1 MKNTLHILENISV
14 EANIPFKTV
23 DGTTLEL
30 DVYYPAEKLG
40 EEPWDK
46 LSDIK
51 KPTLIY
57 FHGGGWIEGDRTSR
71 FLHLLPYLEKDW
83 CVVNVDYRLL
93 DQTHVL
99 GCLNDCI
106 DAINWVKENA
116 GKYKF
121 NLDKVYLSGESAGGH
136 LALLAGMRDSFED
149 ADNFVHIK
157 EVPIAG
163 IINWYGI
170 THMQSAIDFWNDAS
184 YTQMILD
191 HWTGDNQVY
200 LDMASP
206 INHIDA
212 ATPPI
217 LTIHGDAD
225 INVEFEQAHS
235 FHKALEAKKVK
246 NELIRI
252 PGKKHGNFSA
262 EELEMAFE
270 RIWKFYNSID

>member
-1 MKNTLHILENISV
+1 MKNMYHILENISV

-23 DGTTLEL
+23 EGTTLEL

-40 EEPWDK
+40 EEPWDRI
-46 LSDIK
+46 SDTK

-71 FLHLLPYLEKDW
+71 FLNLLPYLEKDW

-106 DAINWVKENA
+106 DAINWVKNNA
-116 GKYKF
+116 EKYKF

-136 LALLAGMRDSFED
+136 LALLAGMRDSFMD
-149 ADNFVHIK
+149 ADEFVHSK
-157 EVPIAG
+157 EITIAG

-170 THMQSAIDFWNDAS
+170 THMQSAIEFWNDDD
-184 YTQMILD
+184 YTKMILD
-191 HWTGDNQVY
+191 PWKGDDQVY
-200 LDMASP
+200 LDLTSP
-206 INHIDA
+206 VNHVKST
-212 ATPPI
+212 TPPI

-225 INVEFEQAHS
+225 INVDFEQAS
-235 FHKALEAKKVK
+235 SLHKALEAKKVK

-252 PGKKHGNFSA
+252 PDKKHGNFSA
-262 EELEMAFE
+262 EELVMVFNK
-270 RIWKFYNSID
+270 IWEFLNSID

>member
-14 EANIPFKTV
+14 KANIPFKTV
-23 DGTTLEL
+23 DGTNLEL

-40 EEPWDK
+40 EEPWDE
-46 LSDIK
+46 LSETK

-71 FLHLLPYLEKDW
+71 FLNLLPYLEKDW

-106 DAINWVKENA
+106 DAMNWVNQNA
-116 GKYKF
+116 EKYKF

-149 ADNFVHIK
+149 ADNFVHKK
-157 EVPIAG
+157 EIPIAG

-170 THMQSAIDFWNDAS
+170 THMQSAIDFWNDKG

-191 HWTGDNQVY
+191 PWKGDNRVY

-206 INHIDA
+206 IYHVDA
-212 ATPPI
+212 SNPPI

-225 INVEFEQAHS
+225 VNVEFAQAHS
-235 FHKALEAKKVK
+235 FHKALEAKSVK

-252 PGKKHGNFSA
+252 QGKKHGNFST
-262 EELEMAFE
+262 EELEGIFE
-270 RIWKFYNSID
+270 RIWQFYNLID

>member
-14 EANIPFKTV
+14 KANIPFKTV
-23 DGTTLEL
+23 DGTNLEL
-30 DVYYPAEKLG
+30 DVYYPAKKLG
-40 EEPWDK
+40 EEPWDE
-46 LSDIK
+46 LSETK

-57 FHGGGWIEGDRTSR
+57 FHGGGWVEGDRTSR
-71 FLHLLPYLEKDW
+71 FLNLLPYLEKDW

-106 DAINWVKENA
+106 DAMNWVNQNA
-116 GKYKF
+116 EKYKF
-121 NLDKVYLSGESAGGH
+121 NLDKVYLSGESGGGH

-149 ADNFVHIK
+149 ADNFVHKK
-157 EVPIAG
+157 EIPIAG

-170 THMQSAIDFWNDAS
+170 THMQSAIDFWNDEG

-191 HWTGDNQVY
+191 PWKGDNQVY

-206 INHIDA
+206 INHVDA
-212 ATPPI
+212 SNPPI

-225 INVEFEQAHS
+225 VNVEFEQAHS
-235 FHKALEAKKVK
+235 FHKALEAKSVK

-252 PGKKHGNFSA
+252 QGKKHGNFST
-262 EELEMAFE
+262 EELERIFE
-270 RIWKFYNSID
+270 RIWQFYNRID